1 MATFKKENINELVG
15 GDFSS
20 SGGDRN
26 PVSDTEIE
34 TGPVAKSYNDNSD
47 YEKGMSTTT
56 DRVFGRYVQN
66 IPWFALYNF
75 AGSRNGYTV
84 NEEKVDEKLVKPN
97 EKKTGLLDKKSK
109 DKIDDIA
116 DSILDLESN
125 EIKRLTDLLK
135 KRLNAK

>member
-1 MATFKKENINELVG
+1 METFKTEILNELVG

-47 YEKGMSTTT
+47 YEKGDPPTT

-97 EKKTGLLDKKSK
+97 NKKSGLLDKETK
-109 DKIDDIA
+109 DKLEDIA
-116 DSILDLESN
+116 DTICDLDSDGIE
-125 EIKRLTDLLK
+125 RLTDLLK
-135 KRLNAK
+135 KKMNA